1 MKHTRL
7 FVGIALSLLAACS
20 MVKKGSGTSAG
31 GGGGGGDHPLGD
43 TMADG
48 VMYDR
53 GATITAPLGCHT
65 SGYAKLQIAPGEAI
79 HLDVSV
85 SSPKDQA
92 CVGIGFL
99 KDNGGDA
106 GLMEEVCSDA
116 PESYD
121 LTAPEGGPSF
131 LQVSENGVCQGA
143 TVTIVVK

>member
-1 MKHTRL
+1 MKLTRL
-7 FVGIALSLLAACS
+7 FAGIALSTLAACS
-20 MVKKGSGTSAG
+20 MIKKGGSTPAG
-31 GGGGGGDHPLGD
+31 GGGDSPLGD

-48 VMYDR
+48 VKYER

-65 SGYAKLQIAPGEAI
+65 SGYAKLKIAPGEAI

-85 SSPKDQA
+85 ASPKDQA

-99 KDNGGDA
+99 KENGGDA

-131 LQVSENGVCQGA
+131 LQLSENGVCQGA